1 MLVSV
6 AGFGS
11 LWRRRFDK
19 NHDDSRRFA
28 RGVYYNTT
36 GVHIAGAI
44 RQRPK
49 ITGYARF
56 HTCGGFDP
64 HYPSRAIGRVF
75 ECTEPCVW
83 KGDNK
88 LLFQRVLPVPQEP
101 DRFLVVAR
109 SKLNGELSV
118 GSNNWRSSD
127 TWLIAFS
134 ETAHEQEA
142 MLLMPAGG
150 WIRTSL
156 GQFVLEPE
164 VCRPWIS
171 QLLLVSAGGVNPC
184 ATLKEP

>member
-1 MLVSV
+1 MLVAV

-19 NHDDSRRFA
+19 NRDDPHRFA

-36 GVHIAGAI
+36 GVEIAGTV

-56 HTCGGFDP
+56 HAFGGFDP
-64 HYPSRAIGRVF
+64 HHPSRAIGQVF
-75 ECTEPCVW
+75 ECAEPCVW

-88 LLFQRVLPVPQEP
+88 VLFQRVLSAPEKP
-101 DRFLVVAR
+101 DRFLVVVR
-109 SKLNGELSV
+109 PELNGLLTI
-118 GSNNWRSSD
+118 GITGWRSAN

-134 ETAHEQEA
+134 ESGGQQEA

-156 GQFVLEPE
+156 GHFVLETE
-164 VCRPWIS
+164 LRRPWIA
-171 QLLLVSAGGVNPC
+171 QLVLVSAQQ
-184 ATLKEP
+184 E